1 MNKKSF
7 TTYSNNGLIEYG
19 FVSEIDENTVKS
31 LNLEQEMSIYE
42 QCLEDEKYL
51 SDYILKKQLQGM
63 QDKGEDS
70 KKMEE
75 FKIDWDNKFKQIK
88 DEATEIIKNHM
99 EQIKECSVPI
109 HERRKKVTEY
119 ISRIKQTLIASG
131 CIRKDG
137 RIKQIGDKIDNEIFI
152 DIYYLLAD
160 AICCR
165 FQLNQFDSKYREGLY
180 HCLQYLD
187 YRFWHNDFSKQY
199 PDATEEGQES
209 LRRTNLLD
217 IVTGR
222 DNAEIDVQGQKYK
235 CSAYIEDRE
244 LFRIKIEEAVPWNI
258 SNAPKENFT
267 LDYKKHELLSV
278 DERYTV
284 KLNATQMTYYVFVY
298 ENADMDIKTMLNNKD
313 AFKDVSEK
321 CSCEA
326 RQLTKCF
333 KEFYEANDAQKP
345 KVEKEFKVEFNKRI
359 SEINKKVRIKL
370 GEAYTIMI
378 EEGKYYIPISKNQ
391 TNKPEN

>member
-1 MNKKSF
+1 
-7 TTYSNNGLIEYG
+7 
-19 FVSEIDENTVKS
+19 
-31 LNLEQEMSIYE
+31 
-42 QCLEDEKYL
+42 
-51 SDYILKKQLQGM
+51 
-63 QDKGEDS
+63 
-70 KKMEE
+70 
-75 FKIDWDNKFKQIK
+75 
-88 DEATEIIKNHM
+88 M

-235 CSAYIEDRE
+235 CSAYIEDRG

-326 RQLTKCF
+326 RQLTRVC
-333 KEFYEANDAQKP
+333 
-345 KVEKEFKVEFNKRI
+345 
-359 SEINKKVRIKL
+359 
-370 GEAYTIMI
+370 
-378 EEGKYYIPISKNQ
+378 
-391 TNKPEN
+391 